1 MDRTPDWPIA
11 IEGIRGHSVDAA
23 RTCNAHARRIEL
35 KFFSNEKREINV
47 LKTIKEK
54 VLLLPIY
61 QTGAAGSSFIAIGM
75 QAVVALSHCA
85 STRFKHKR
93 CLSSTRINYVH
104 LYERKK

>member
-1 MDRTPDWPIA
+1 MPREHVT
-11 IEGIRGHSVDAA
+11 HM
-23 RTCNAHARRIEL
+23 RIEL